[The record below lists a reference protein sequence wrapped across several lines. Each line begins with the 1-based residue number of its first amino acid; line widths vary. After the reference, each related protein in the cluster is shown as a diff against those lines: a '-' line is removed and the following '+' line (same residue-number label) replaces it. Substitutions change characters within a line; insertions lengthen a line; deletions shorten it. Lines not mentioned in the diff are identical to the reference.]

1 LSVDE
6 HTIELAGS
14 PAYYRLAPAP
24 GAPTLYVHGVPTSS
38 DDWIPFLR
46 RTGGIAPD
54 LIGFGRSGKGGNLD
68 YSVEGL
74 ADFVERLLAELDVD
88 RVKLVVHDW
97 GAPVGLVFA
106 QRRPER
112 IERIVILNGVPMFE
126 SDGVHWH
133 RLARLWQ
140 HPLIGE
146 LTMGSITRGILRRT
160 LRGGSVKPEVWTT
173 ARIAEIW
180 EQFDQGTQRAILRLY
195 RSADPEAL
203 ASAGAELG
211 ALRAPALVVW
221 GDADPWLESSV
232 GQAYASV
239 LPEASLE
246 RLGEAGHWPWL
257 DRPELIDRV
266 AAFLEVP
273 A

>member
-14 PAYYRLAPAP
+14 PAYYRIAPAI

-38 DDWIPFLR
+38 DDWIPFLQ

-74 ADFVERLLAELDVD
+74 ADFVERLLAELEVD

-106 QRRPER
+106 RRRPDR
-112 IERIVILNGVPMFE
+112 VERIVILNAVPMFD

-140 HPLIGE
+140 RPLIGE
-146 LTMGSITRGILRRT
+146 LAMGSITRWILGRT
-160 LRGGSVKPEVWTT
+160 LRGGSVNPDAWT
-173 ARIAEIW
+173 AGRIAAIW

-195 RSADPEAL
+195 RSAGPAAL
-203 ASAGAELG
+203 TAAGAELRS
-211 ALRAPALVVW
+211 LRAPALVVW
-221 GDADPWLESSV
+221 GDADPWLEPSV
-232 GQAYASV
+232 GAVYASV
-239 LPEASLE
+239 LPEATLE
-246 RLGEAGHWPWL
+246 RISDAGHWPWL
-257 DRPELIDRV
+257 DRPELVDRV